1 MVQKSGEKP
10 VDVVDIPVFFQDF
23 TTIPGG
29 FFPDF
34 WTIPSTPIDQFT
46 LVTCCCCFFL
56 GGDEKLFTAFYRD
69 FFEKRPWNKD
79 PHIPKQKN
87 VQGVATVLI
96 TAHLGFMIHFDEYI
110 FQLGSNHQVAYSSE
124 VACDP

>member
-46 LVTCCCCFFL
+46 LVTCCCCFFF
-56 GGDEKLFTAFYRD
+56 GGGMKNYLPLFIGIFLKTAM
-69 FFEKRPWNKD
+69 K
-79 PHIPKQKN
+79 
-87 VQGVATVLI
+87 
-96 TAHLGFMIHFDEYI
+96 
-110 FQLGSNHQVAYSSE
+110 
-124 VACDP
+124 